1 MGGAVEREETR
12 GTEGTRARIVAAA
25 FRVLARDGY
34 GATTMKSIAREAGVA
49 LGLAHYYFDSREDVL
64 VAAVDY
70 GRARRFAEQPP
81 PASST
86 LEDAYRVVDV
96 WRGALDRHR
105 DFYVLVFDLYGVGLH
120 NPKIAAAVRRFIDE
134 DRSYIEEIVR
144 AALTELG
151 LAQDN
156 VHALTGA
163 IWGGLNGILL
173 QKLNDDA
180 FDLDAALD
188 ALVAMILARVAQL
201 AS

>member
-81 PASST
+81 PASSK